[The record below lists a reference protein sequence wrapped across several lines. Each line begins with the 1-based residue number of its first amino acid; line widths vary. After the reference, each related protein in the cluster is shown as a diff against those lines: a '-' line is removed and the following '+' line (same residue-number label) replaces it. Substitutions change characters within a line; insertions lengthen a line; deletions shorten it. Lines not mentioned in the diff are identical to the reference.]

1 MRLTIENG
9 ALYVNNHFTCY
20 AGVQHGSPSLQPGKY
35 AVTPQYSHAHGK
47 DLPYAIGLGYIGA
60 DAECHIIL
68 GRVLAKHGCIP
79 CPSSLAQ
86 VMAKI
91 EVAEDDGKEITL
103 EIKC

>member
-35 AVTPQYSHAHGK
+35 AVAAQYSHHHRK
-47 DLPYAIGLGYIGA
+47 DLPRAIGLGWIGA
-60 DAECHIIL
+60 DDECDIVL
-68 GRVLAKHGCIP
+68 GRVRKSDGVIP
-79 CPSSLAQ
+79 CPSSIAQ